1 MKQLIILS
9 LILTLS
15 LISSSCKK
23 KYPDGTPTWLI
34 NKIKIMEQDAK
45 GYRDCDGT
53 CRIVEEYTDGSST
66 YYWIGKGGSM
76 VYTTVYDYYGTELCT
91 FYLQFSGSCS
101 QDKKTYVRRIWIETH

>member
-34 NKIKIMEQDAK
+34 NKIKIMEKSA
-45 GYRDCDGT
+45 YSSCNGT
-53 CRIVEEYTDGSST
+53 CMIVEEYTDGSST
-66 YYWIGKGGSM
+66 YYWIGSGGSQTH
-76 VYTTVYDYYGTELCT
+76 TTVYDYYGTELCI
-91 FYLQFSGSCS
+91 FDLQFSQKCS